1 MWPLKAGGVCESCLG
16 GSRRSSILNGS
27 IENQSNGF
35 CSPIEK
41 TQMASTVYKT
51 VFYAIH
57 EVSII
62 SRTYKTVISCLFCI
76 LFLLFPCFFLHFSCV
91 FLVLYF
97 FFPFFFFLLC
107 CCKTLYCL
115 HALCSVIA
123 ALVTLLKVIWCHI
136 LFVVCPGQLLIYILV

>member
-1 MWPLKAGGVCESCLG
+1 MFGG
-16 GSRRSSILNGS
+16 SSILNGS
-27 IENQSNGF
+27 IEDQSNGF

-51 VFYAIH
+51 VFYAMH
-57 EVSII
+57 EVSIV
-62 SRTYKTVISCLFCI
+62 SRTYKTVISCP
-76 LFLLFPCFFLHFSCV
+76 FLVFLHSSCV

-123 ALVTLLKVIWCHI
+123 ALVTFLKVILCHI
-136 LFVVCPGQLLIYILV
+136 LFALCCPGQLLICILV

>member
-1 MWPLKAGGVCESCLG
+1 MFGG
-16 GSRRSSILNGS
+16 SSILNGS
-27 IENQSNGF
+27 IEDQSNGF

-51 VFYAIH
+51 VFYAMH

-62 SRTYKTVISCLFCI
+62 SRTYKTVISCFSAC
-76 LFLLFPCFFLHFSCV
+76 FSCFFLVLVEFSSFVLHFLNFSCV

-123 ALVTLLKVIWCHI
+123 ALVRLLKVILCHI
-136 LFVVCPGQLLIYILV
+136 LFALCCPGQLLTYILV